1 MSWDRPSDAP
11 SPAPETPAEPSRARE
26 ASTSEFG
33 LGSLVR
39 MRGAPLIDAL
49 DRHLPGSREHAEASA
64 SYAFATAVELGFDRS
79 HSELVREAAK
89 LHEVGK
95 LYVPAYV
102 LGKNTAGLS
111 DAERM
116 QLDGQYEAGYR
127 VAHGAG
133 IAGGVC
139 GWILR
144 VRERFDGRGPEEL
157 AADAIP
163 VESRI
168 IRVTCAADHIL
179 ASPATA
185 VASADLAERRRSA
198 IDELRAQ
205 AGQELDPRV
214 VEAFAA
220 VLDRASVTA
229 AGTPAPR
236 P

>member
-11 SPAPETPAEPSRARE
+11 SPAPEAAPRPARGRE
-26 ASTSEFG
+26 APTSEFS

-49 DRHLPGSREHAEASA
+49 ERHAPGSSEHGEATA
-64 SYAFATAVELGFDRS
+64 SYAFATAVELGYDRS

-95 LYVPAYV
+95 LYVPAYI
-102 LGKNTAGLS
+102 LGKDATSLS
-111 DAERM
+111 ASERA
-116 QLDGQYEAGYR
+116 QLEGQFEAGYR

-144 VRERFDGRGPEEL
+144 VRERFDGSGPEAL

-168 IRVTCAADHIL
+168 IRAACACDGVL
-179 ASPATA
+179 GSPAGA
-185 VASADLAERRRSA
+185 PADPGRGDRPRRT
-198 IDELRAQ
+198 IDTLREQ
-205 AGQELDPRV
+205 ADQELDPRV
-214 VEAFAA
+214 VEALAA
-220 VLDRASVTA
+220 VLERAARS
-229 AGTPAPR
+229 G
-236 P
+236 

>member
-11 SPAPETPAEPSRARE
+11 SPAPDAAAEPSRARE

-33 LGSLVR
+33 LSSLVR
-39 MRGAPLIDAL
+39 MRGAPLIEAL

-64 SYAFATAVELGFDRS
+64 SYAFATAVELGYDRS
-79 HSELVREAAK
+79 HSELIREAAK

-102 LGKNTAGLS
+102 LGKEPASLS
-111 DAERM
+111 DAERA

-144 VRERFDGRGPEEL
+144 ARERFDGRGAEEL

-168 IRVTCAADHIL
+168 IRATCAADRVL
-179 ASPATA
+179 ARPSTA
-185 VASADLAERRRSA
+185 SASADLAERRRNA
-198 IDELRAQ
+198 IDELRGQ
-205 AGQELDPRV
+205 SGQELDPRV

-220 VLDRASVTA
+220 VLDRATVTA
-229 AGTPAPR
+229 AGAPGGQ
-236 P
+236 